1 MWHWINTDPTSGACH
16 DGAMDLEVGV
26 VVRLRRRAGE
36 EIHGVIAGVGER
48 WLLLHRTYDLDVD
61 GLCAVRRRDLTR
73 VTVDRTG
80 DRIVERSLRHR
91 GVFPEPVVSVGLDRT
106 ADVLTTMAALGVV
119 TIHTER
125 ADHTVCWLGMPTD
138 VDAERKRFTLAPLTP
153 AATWDAEPM
162 RFRFRDLTRVDVGTA
177 YAARLL
183 ELAGPLPR

>member
-1 MWHWINTDPTSGACH
+1 MQ
-16 DGAMDLEVGV
+16 LEVGV
-26 VVRLRRRAGE
+26 VVRVRRRAGE

-61 GLCAVRRRDLTR
+61 GLCAVRRRDTKR

-80 DRIVERSLRHR
+80 DGIVERSLRHR
-91 GVFPEPVVSVGLDRT
+91 SVFPDPVATVGLDRT

-125 ADHTVCWLGMPTD
+125 HRTDVCWLGVPTE
-138 VDAERKRFTLAPLTP
+138 VDAERRRFRLTPLTP

-162 RFRFRDLTRVDVGTA
+162 RFRFREVSRVEVGAA

-183 ELAGPLPR
+183 DLAGAPPD